1 MDQPTNVMSKP
12 SNVVERNI
20 GLLEVVLRYCLA
32 KPQILEALPDDFELV
47 ILPEDDPEILRYNL
61 DLLNKYGSSGKPIV
75 FARVKSTLDLTR
87 VHPDIYV
94 PLAV

>member
-1 MDQPTNVMSKP
+1 MDQPRNVKP
-12 SNVVERNI
+12 RDVVERNI
-20 GLLEVVLRYCLA
+20 GLLEVVLRYCFA
-32 KPQILEALPDDFELV
+32 NPQILEALPNDFELV
-47 ILPEDDPEILRYNL
+47 ILPEDDPEILQYNL

-94 PLAV
+94 PLAI